1 MLINDRAAKHELR
14 VSART
19 QDRIMSAADGVKQ
32 LSYNQIEGKLV
43 ELITALFPKV
53 SAINGFARNYV
64 DEYFRLWK
72 QAAEWSPDFIRCLG
86 FTPGETSV
94 IARALVR
101 DLVLRLCYLESC
113 ERRLSSLRFSEAELA
128 LLRHD
133 SPTQVYQAL
142 IAERSRLRE
151 VSQEKLAEQLGQADD
166 RSLRRLKSGE
176 SLPTLN
182 LLLDLKPPETGH
194 RLLAGIGFVDRLLKT
209 LGLHTSVL
217 RHELLPVASV
227 FFRKH
232 PSALKGFR
240 GGVPVLTDGGQA
252 EFEARDF
259 EGFAEYGGYLLLH
272 PGFNELWPEMPDALW
287 RCHLYTLQFARVQ
300 DLAQKYL
307 QFSAEK
313 DDSMLERRLD
323 QYEAES
329 NGCRYGWMDR
339 FDPPASGA
347 KS

>member
-1 MLINDRAAKHELR
+1 
-14 VSART
+14 
-19 QDRIMSAADGVKQ
+19 MSAAGGVKQ
-32 LSYNQIEGKLV
+32 RSYDQIEGKLV
-43 ELITALFPKV
+43 GLIAALFPKV
-53 SAINGFARNYV
+53 SAINGFASKYV

-72 QAAEWSPDFIRCLG
+72 VAAEWSPDFIRCLG

-113 ERRLSSLRFSEAELA
+113 ERRLSSLHFSEAELA

-142 IAERSRLRE
+142 ICDEARRRE
-151 VSQEKLAEQLGQADD
+151 VSQEDLAEQLSLAAD

-182 LLLDLKPPETGH
+182 LLLDLKQPETGH
-194 RLLAGIGFVDRLLKT
+194 RLLAGIGFVERLLKT
-209 LGLHTSVL
+209 LGLHASVL

-227 FFRKH
+227 FFRRH
-232 PSALKGFR
+232 PSALKSFR
-240 GGVPVLTDGGQA
+240 GSVPVRTNGGQA
-252 EFEARDF
+252 ASETCDF
-259 EGFAEYGGYLLLH
+259 EGFVGYGERLLLH

-287 RCHLYTLQFARVQ
+287 RCHLYTLQFACVL

-313 DDSMLERRLD
+313 DDSMLERRLRE
-323 QYEAES
+323 YEVES
-329 NGCRYGWMDR
+329 NGCPYQWMGR
-339 FDPPASGA
+339 LCPPASGA
-347 KS
+347 TS